1 MLAARESM
9 TFGKRRYH
17 HAVDSQILQAEC
29 RTDNIHN
36 RVNCTDFMEMNLAD
50 RDSVCFRLCP
60 RHNLKHP
67 ARQVFNTVR
76 CIQTIDDLEN
86 VMDVA
91 VDVRMHMIVG
101 VSVIMAVL
109 MFVGVFMSVM
119 MLMVVSVFMIVI
131 MRMVILIMAMVVL
144 IMAMVV
150 LIMAMFVVMMMLFLL

>member
-1 MLAARESM
+1 MLAARKSM

-36 RVNCTDFMEMNLAD
+36 RVNCTNFMEMNLAD

-60 RHNLKHP
+60 RYNLKHP
-67 ARQVFNTVR
+67 ARQVFNAVR

-86 VMDVA
+86 VMNVA

-109 MFVGVFMSVM
+109 MVVGVSVIMAVLMVVSVFMIVM
-119 MLMVVSVFMIVI
+119 MLMVVSVFMIV
-131 MRMVILIMAMVVL
+131 M
-144 IMAMVV
+144 
-150 LIMAMFVVMMMLFLL
+150 MFVVVMMLFFL

>member
-67 ARQVFNTVR
+67 ARQVFNAVR

-109 MFVGVFMSVM
+109 M
-119 MLMVVSVFMIVI
+119 VVSVFMIV
-131 MRMVILIMAMVVL
+131 MMLMVILIMAMVVL

-150 LIMAMFVVMMMLFLL
+150 LIMAMFVVMMMLFFL

>member
-1 MLAARESM
+1 M

-67 ARQVFNTVR
+67 ARQVFNAVR

-86 VMDVA
+86 VMNVA

-109 MFVGVFMSVM
+109 M
-119 MLMVVSVFMIVI
+119 VVSVFMIV
-131 MRMVILIMAMVVL
+131 MMLMVVL

-150 LIMAMFVVMMMLFLL
+150 LMTMFVVMMMLFFL

>member
-1 MLAARESM
+1 M

-67 ARQVFNTVR
+67 ARQFFNAVR

-86 VMDVA
+86 VMNVA

-109 MFVGVFMSVM
+109 M
-119 MLMVVSVFMIVI
+119 VVSVFMIV
-131 MRMVILIMAMVVL
+131 MML
-144 IMAMVV
+144 MVV
-150 LIMAMFVVMMMLFLL
+150 LIMAMFVVVMMLFFL

>member
-1 MLAARESM
+1 M

-109 MFVGVFMSVM
+109 MVVGVSVIM
-119 MLMVVSVFMIVI
+119 AVLMVVSVFMIV
-131 MRMVILIMAMVVL
+131 MML
-144 IMAMVV
+144 MVV
-150 LIMAMFVVMMMLFLL
+150 LIMAMFVLMTMFVVMMMLFFL

>member
-1 MLAARESM
+1 M

-60 RHNLKHP
+60 RYNLEHP
-67 ARQVFNTVR
+67 ARQVFNAVR

-86 VMDVA
+86 VMNVA

-109 MFVGVFMSVM
+109 M
-119 MLMVVSVFMIVI
+119 VVSVFMIV
-131 MRMVILIMAMVVL
+131 MML
-144 IMAMVV
+144 MVV
-150 LIMAMFVVMMMLFLL
+150 LIMAMFVVVMMLFFL

>member
-1 MLAARESM
+1 M

-67 ARQVFNTVR
+67 ARQVFNAVR

-109 MFVGVFMSVM
+109 M
-119 MLMVVSVFMIVI
+119 VVSVFMIV
-131 MRMVILIMAMVVL
+131 MMLMVML

-150 LIMAMFVVMMMLFLL
+150 LIMAMFVVMMMLFFL

>member
-1 MLAARESM
+1 M

-101 VSVIMAVL
+101 VSVIMAAL
-109 MFVGVFMSVM
+109 MVVGVSVIM
-119 MLMVVSVFMIVI
+119 AVLMVVSVFMIV
-131 MRMVILIMAMVVL
+131 MML
-144 IMAMVV
+144 MVV
-150 LIMAMFVVMMMLFLL
+150 LIMAMFVLMTMVVVMMMLFFL

>member
-1 MLAARESM
+1 M
-9 TFGKRRYH
+9 TFGKWRYH

-67 ARQVFNTVR
+67 ARQVFNAVR

-86 VMDVA
+86 VMNVA

-109 MFVGVFMSVM
+109 MVVGVSVIM
-119 MLMVVSVFMIVI
+119 AVLMVVSVFMIV
-131 MRMVILIMAMVVL
+131 MML
-144 IMAMVV
+144 MVV
-150 LIMAMFVVMMMLFLL
+150 LIMAMFVVVMMLFFL

>member
-1 MLAARESM
+1 M

-109 MFVGVFMSVM
+109 MFV
-119 MLMVVSVFMIVI
+119 SVFMIV
-131 MRMVILIMAMVVL
+131 MML
-144 IMAMVV
+144 MVV
-150 LIMAMFVVMMMLFLL
+150 LIMAMFVLMTMFVVMMMLFFL

>member
-1 MLAARESM
+1 M

-50 RDSVCFRLCP
+50 RNSVCFRLCP

-109 MFVGVFMSVM
+109 MVVGVSVT
-119 MLMVVSVFMIVI
+119 
-131 MRMVILIMAMVVL
+131 
-144 IMAMVV
+144 
-150 LIMAMFVVMMMLFLL
+150 MFVVMMMLFFL

>member
-1 MLAARESM
+1 MLAARKSM

-109 MFVGVFMSVM
+109 MVVGVSVT
-119 MLMVVSVFMIVI
+119 
-131 MRMVILIMAMVVL
+131 
-144 IMAMVV
+144 
-150 LIMAMFVVMMMLFLL
+150 MFVVMMMLFFL

>member
-1 MLAARESM
+1 M

-67 ARQVFNTVR
+67 ARQVFNAVR

-109 MFVGVFMSVM
+109 MFVGVSVIM
-119 MLMVVSVFMIVI
+119 AVLMFVSVFMIV
-131 MRMVILIMAMVVL
+131 MML
-144 IMAMVV
+144 MVV
-150 LIMAMFVVMMMLFLL
+150 LIMAMFVLMTMFVVVMMLFFL

>member
-1 MLAARESM
+1 M

-109 MFVGVFMSVM
+109 M
-119 MLMVVSVFMIVI
+119 VVSVFMIV
-131 MRMVILIMAMVVL
+131 MML
-144 IMAMVV
+144 MVV
-150 LIMAMFVVMMMLFLL
+150 LIMAMFVLMTMFVVMMMLFFL

>member
-1 MLAARESM
+1 M

-91 VDVRMHMIVG
+91 VDMRMHMIVG

-109 MFVGVFMSVM
+109 MVVGVSVIM
-119 MLMVVSVFMIVI
+119 AVLMVVSVFMIV
-131 MRMVILIMAMVVL
+131 MML
-144 IMAMVV
+144 MVV
-150 LIMAMFVVMMMLFLL
+150 LIMAMFVLMTMFVLMMMLFFL

>member
-1 MLAARESM
+1 M

-36 RVNCTDFMEMNLAD
+36 RVNRTDFMEMNLAD
-50 RDSVCFRLCP
+50 RNSVCFRLCP

-67 ARQVFNTVR
+67 ARQVFNTIR

-109 MFVGVFMSVM
+109 M
-119 MLMVVSVFMIVI
+119 VVSVFMIV
-131 MRMVILIMAMVVL
+131 MML
-144 IMAMVV
+144 MVV
-150 LIMAMFVVMMMLFLL
+150 LIMAMFVLMTMFVVVMMLFFL

>member
-1 MLAARESM
+1 M

-50 RDSVCFRLCP
+50 RDSVCLGLCL

-109 MFVGVFMSVM
+109 MVVGVSVIM
-119 MLMVVSVFMIVI
+119 AVLMVVSVFMIV
-131 MRMVILIMAMVVL
+131 MML
-144 IMAMVV
+144 MVV
-150 LIMAMFVVMMMLFLL
+150 LIMAMFVLMTMFVVMMMLFFL

>member
-1 MLAARESM
+1 M

-109 MFVGVFMSVM
+109 MVVGVSVIM
-119 MLMVVSVFMIVI
+119 AVLMVVSVFMIV
-131 MRMVILIMAMVVL
+131 MMLMVVFIMAMFVL
-144 IMAMVV
+144 MT
-150 LIMAMFVVMMMLFLL
+150 MFVVMMMLFFL

>member
-1 MLAARESM
+1 MLAARKSM

-109 MFVGVFMSVM
+109 M
-119 MLMVVSVFMIVI
+119 VVSVFMIV
-131 MRMVILIMAMVVL
+131 MML
-144 IMAMVV
+144 MVV
-150 LIMAMFVVMMMLFLL
+150 LIMAMFVLMTMFVVMMMLFFL

>member
-1 MLAARESM
+1 MLAARKSM

-50 RDSVCFRLCP
+50 RDSVCLGLCL

-91 VDVRMHMIVG
+91 VDVGMHMIVG
-101 VSVIMAVL
+101 VSVITAV
-109 MFVGVFMSVM
+109 
-119 MLMVVSVFMIVI
+119 LMVVSVFMIV
-131 MRMVILIMAMVVL
+131 MML
-144 IMAMVV
+144 MVV
-150 LIMAMFVVMMMLFLL
+150 LIMAMFVLMTMFVVMMMLFFL

>member
-1 MLAARESM
+1 
-9 TFGKRRYH
+9 
-17 HAVDSQILQAEC
+17 
-29 RTDNIHN
+29 
-36 RVNCTDFMEMNLAD
+36 MEMNLAD

-109 MFVGVFMSVM
+109 MVVGVSVIM
-119 MLMVVSVFMIVI
+119 AVLMVVSVFMIV
-131 MRMVILIMAMVVL
+131 MML
-144 IMAMVV
+144 MVV
-150 LIMAMFVVMMMLFLL
+150 LIMAMFVLMTMFVVMMMLFFL

>member
-1 MLAARESM
+1 M

-67 ARQVFNTVR
+67 ARQVFNAVR

-101 VSVIMAVL
+101 VSVIVAVLMVVGVSVIMAVL
-109 MFVGVFMSVM
+109 MVVGVSVIM
-119 MLMVVSVFMIVI
+119 AVLMVVSVFMIV
-131 MRMVILIMAMVVL
+131 MMLMVVL

-150 LIMAMFVVMMMLFLL
+150 LMTMFVVMMMLFFL

>member
-1 MLAARESM
+1 M

-67 ARQVFNTVR
+67 ARQVFNAVR

-101 VSVIMAVL
+101 VSVIVAVL
-109 MFVGVFMSVM
+109 MVVGVSVIM
-119 MLMVVSVFMIVI
+119 AVLMVVSVFMIV
-131 MRMVILIMAMVVL
+131 MMLMVVL

-150 LIMAMFVVMMMLFLL
+150 LMTMFVVMMMLFFL

>member
-1 MLAARESM
+1 M

-67 ARQVFNTVR
+67 ARQVFNAVR

-109 MFVGVFMSVM
+109 MFVGVFMIVM
-119 MLMVVSVFMIVI
+119 MLMVVSVFMIV
-131 MRMVILIMAMVVL
+131 MML
-144 IMAMVV
+144 MVV
-150 LIMAMFVVMMMLFLL
+150 LIMAMFVLMNIFVVMMMLFFL

>member
-1 MLAARESM
+1 M

-101 VSVIMAVL
+101 VSVITAV
-109 MFVGVFMSVM
+109 
-119 MLMVVSVFMIVI
+119 LMVVSVFMIV
-131 MRMVILIMAMVVL
+131 MML
-144 IMAMVV
+144 MVV
-150 LIMAMFVVMMMLFLL
+150 LIMAMFVLMTMFVIVMMFVVVMMLFFL

>member
-1 MLAARESM
+1 M

-60 RHNLKHP
+60 RYNLEHP
-67 ARQVFNTVR
+67 ARQVFNAVR

-86 VMDVA
+86 VMNVA

-109 MFVGVFMSVM
+109 MVVGVSVIM
-119 MLMVVSVFMIVI
+119 AVLMVVSVFMIV
-131 MRMVILIMAMVVL
+131 MML
-144 IMAMVV
+144 MVV
-150 LIMAMFVVMMMLFLL
+150 LIMAMFVVVMMLFFL

>member
-1 MLAARESM
+1 M

-67 ARQVFNTVR
+67 ARQVFNAVR

-109 MFVGVFMSVM
+109 MVVGVSVIM
-119 MLMVVSVFMIVI
+119 AVLMVVSVFMIV
-131 MRMVILIMAMVVL
+131 MML
-144 IMAMVV
+144 MVV
-150 LIMAMFVVMMMLFLL
+150 LIMAMFVVVMMLFFL

>member
-1 MLAARESM
+1 M

-91 VDVRMHMIVG
+91 VDMRMHMIVG

-109 MFVGVFMSVM
+109 M
-119 MLMVVSVFMIVI
+119 VVSVFMIV
-131 MRMVILIMAMVVL
+131 MML
-144 IMAMVV
+144 MVV
-150 LIMAMFVVMMMLFLL
+150 LIMAMFVLMMMLFFL

>member
-1 MLAARESM
+1 MLAARKSM

-109 MFVGVFMSVM
+109 MVVGVSVIM
-119 MLMVVSVFMIVI
+119 AVLMVVSVFMIV
-131 MRMVILIMAMVVL
+131 MML
-144 IMAMVV
+144 MVV
-150 LIMAMFVVMMMLFLL
+150 LIMAMFVLMTMFVVMMMLFFL

>member
-91 VDVRMHMIVG
+91 VDMRMHMIVG

-109 MFVGVFMSVM
+109 MVVGVSVIM
-119 MLMVVSVFMIVI
+119 AVLMVVSVFMIV
-131 MRMVILIMAMVVL
+131 MML
-144 IMAMVV
+144 MVV
-150 LIMAMFVVMMMLFLL
+150 LIMAMFVLMTMFVLMMMLFFL

>member
-1 MLAARESM
+1 M

-67 ARQVFNTVR
+67 ARQVFNAVR

-109 MFVGVFMSVM
+109 MVVGVSVIM
-119 MLMVVSVFMIVI
+119 AVLMVVSVFMIV
-131 MRMVILIMAMVVL
+131 MML
-144 IMAMVV
+144 MVV
-150 LIMAMFVVMMMLFLL
+150 LIMAMFVLMTMFVVMMMLFFL

>member
-1 MLAARESM
+1 
-9 TFGKRRYH
+9 
-17 HAVDSQILQAEC
+17 
-29 RTDNIHN
+29 
-36 RVNCTDFMEMNLAD
+36 MEMNLAD

-67 ARQVFNTVR
+67 ARQVFNAVR

-109 MFVGVFMSVM
+109 M
-119 MLMVVSVFMIVI
+119 VVSVFMIV
-131 MRMVILIMAMVVL
+131 MML
-144 IMAMVV
+144 MVV
-150 LIMAMFVVMMMLFLL
+150 LIMAMFVLMTMFVVVMMFVVMMMLFFL

>member
-1 MLAARESM
+1 M

-119 MLMVVSVFMIVI
+119 MLMVV
-131 MRMVILIMAMVVL
+131 LIMAMFVL
-144 IMAMVV
+144 MT
-150 LIMAMFVVMMMLFLL
+150 MFVVMMMLFFL

>member
-1 MLAARESM
+1 M

-91 VDVRMHMIVG
+91 VDMRMHMIVG

-109 MFVGVFMSVM
+109 M
-119 MLMVVSVFMIVI
+119 VVSVFMIV
-131 MRMVILIMAMVVL
+131 MML
-144 IMAMVV
+144 MVV
-150 LIMAMFVVMMMLFLL
+150 LIMAMFVLMTMFVLMMMLFFL

>member
-1 MLAARESM
+1 M

-50 RDSVCFRLCP
+50 RNSVCFRLCP

-67 ARQVFNTVR
+67 ARQVFNAVR

-86 VMDVA
+86 VMNVA

-109 MFVGVFMSVM
+109 MVVGMSVIMAVLMVVSVFMIVM
-119 MLMVVSVFMIVI
+119 MLMVVSVFMIV
-131 MRMVILIMAMVVL
+131 MML
-144 IMAMVV
+144 MVV
-150 LIMAMFVVMMMLFLL
+150 LIMAMFVVVMTLFFL

>member
-1 MLAARESM
+1 M

-50 RDSVCFRLCP
+50 RNSVCFRLCP
-60 RHNLKHP
+60 RNNLKHP
-67 ARQVFNTVR
+67 ARQVFNAVR

-86 VMDVA
+86 VMNVA

-109 MFVGVFMSVM
+109 M
-119 MLMVVSVFMIVI
+119 VVSVFMIV
-131 MRMVILIMAMVVL
+131 MML
-144 IMAMVV
+144 MVV
-150 LIMAMFVVMMMLFLL
+150 LIMAMFVVVMMLFFL